1 MNIAIKK
8 TTSTTAAILLAVFA
22 FSTAIFGFSPEDPAV
37 FRPSGSTWFKQSAD
51 ESGSFSAVKWGMEGD
66 VPVSADFDGDGIKDT
81 AVWRPSTGVWYILRS
96 TDGNVDHF
104 TWGMT
109 TQHPTGGL
117 ADVPA
122 PADFDGDGRAD
133 IAVFRMDTGIWYV
146 LTSTSGYD
154 HRKAVFFP
162 WGQFGDVPVEADYD
176 GDGRT
181 DFAVFRPLGNKWF
194 ISLSS
199 TGEAK
204 IATFGTSGY
213 DQLVPADYSGDGR
226 AEIAIF
232 REGEWHTL
240 DLASGSV
247 ESTIFGP
254 ATGTPAPADYDG
266 DGEIDLAVF
275 DRGMWYIFRSTT
287 GELSTLQFGSDGD
300 LPTSGHKARRS
311 IVAVP

>member
-1 MNIAIKK
+1 MNIAKKK
-8 TTSTTAAILLAVFA
+8 TTSTTAAILVAVFA
-22 FSTAIFGFSPEDPAV
+22 FSTAIFGGSSEEPTV
-37 FRPSGSTWFKQSAD
+37 FRPASSTWFKQSAD
-51 ESGSFSAVKWGMEGD
+51 DSGAFSALKWGMEGD
-66 VPVSADFDGDGIKDT
+66 VPLSADFDGDGVRDT

-96 TDGNVDHF
+96 TDGNIDHF

-117 ADVPA
+117 ADVPV

-133 IAVFRMDTGIWYV
+133 IAVFRPDTGIWYI
-146 LTSTSGYD
+146 LTSSTGYD
-154 HRKAVFFP
+154 HRSTVYFQ
-162 WGQFGDVPVEADYD
+162 WGQLGDVPVEADYD

-181 DFAVFRPLGNKWF
+181 DIAVFRPLGNRWF
-194 ISLSS
+194 ISQSADGLPRV
-199 TGEAK
+199 
-204 IATFGTSGY
+204 ATFGTSGP
-213 DQLVPADYSGDGR
+213 DQLVPADYNGDGR

-232 REGEWHTL
+232 REGEWHML

-275 DRGMWYIFRSTT
+275 DRGNWYIFRSTT

-300 LPTSGHKARRS
+300 LPLSGHKAKRS